1 MEVMNLT
8 SVFEY
13 LPFPGVSVNG
23 PVVSGDAGQEPTTL
37 GQPHNLKSE

>member
-1 MEVMNLT
+1 MT

-13 LPFPGVSVNG
+13 SSFPGVSADG
-23 PVVSGDAGQEPTTL
+23 PVVSGDAGQEPTVL